1 MKFFDLLSTLCPY
14 YQFLHRAVYEELGK
28 YGSIENQLLCRQRIE
43 EVEPMID
50 FCSHKLGGSSLQAHE
65 LLDMANDL
73 LKAKMEVFSFL
84 FAYLAYLDV
93 FLRTSQ
99 GLTYYCNL
107 PLKIIVARS
116 FI

>member
-1 MKFFDLLSTLCPY
+1 VKFFDLLSTLCPY

-65 LLDMANDL
+65 LLDTANDL
-73 LKAKMEVFSFL
+73 LKAKMEVFSCL
-84 FAYLAYLDV
+84 IAYLTYLDV
-93 FLRTSQ
+93 FLRTSPGANILLQ
-99 GLTYYCNL
+99 STIKNNSG
-107 PLKIIVARS
+107 
-116 FI
+116 